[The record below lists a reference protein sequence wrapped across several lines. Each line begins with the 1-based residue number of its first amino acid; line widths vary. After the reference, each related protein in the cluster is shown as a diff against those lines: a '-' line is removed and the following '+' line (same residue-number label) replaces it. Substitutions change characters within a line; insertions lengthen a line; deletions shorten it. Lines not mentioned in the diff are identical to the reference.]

1 MIIRIMTIS
10 DYEKIYELWT
20 KIEGMG
26 MRSIDDSKEGISKFL
41 VMNPN
46 TNFVAII
53 DDTIVGTILGGNDG
67 RRGYIYHTAV
77 DNKYRGKGVG
87 RQLVNRALE
96 ALEKEGINKVS
107 LVVFKNNDTGNSF
120 WDALGFEERI
130 DLKYRNKSINKN
142 NI

>member
-10 DYEKIYELWT
+10 DYEKVYELWT

-41 VMNPN
+41 ERNPN
-46 TNFVAII
+46 SNFVAII
-53 DDTIVGTILGGNDG
+53 DGTIIGTILCGHDG
-67 RRGYIYHTAV
+67 RRGYIYHAAV
-77 DNKYRGKGVG
+77 DNKYRGNGVG
-87 RQLVNRALE
+87 KLLVNGTLE

-107 LVVFKNNDTGNSF
+107 LVVFKNNDIGNSF
-120 WDALGFEERI
+120 WNALGFDERI